1 MADRISEE
9 RRSYNMRRI
18 KGSNTTVEL
27 AVRRLIHGMGYRYR
41 IHDRTLPGKPDLVF
55 RPRRKVIFVH
65 GCFWHQH
72 PDTHCLDSRIP
83 KSRQEYWIPK
93 LERTQERDR
102 TNQQQLLDSGWA
114 YLVVWECDLRNI
126 PALRSRIQGFLG

>member
-1 MADRISEE
+1 MS
-9 RRSYNMRRI
+9 RI

-27 AVRRLIHGMGYRYR
+27 SVRRLIHSMGYRYR
-41 IHDRTLPGKPDLVF
+41 IHDRTLPGKPDIVF

-72 PDTHCLDSRIP
+72 PNPHCLDSRIP

-93 LERTQERDR
+93 LERTQERDQA
-102 TNQQQLLDSGWA
+102 NQQKLLEDGWN
-114 YLVVWECDLRNI
+114 YLIVWECELRDI
-126 PALRSRIQGFLG
+126 PALRSRVQDFLD